1 MIMDIN
7 CDMGE
12 IPRLL
17 KNNVYSDLMDHV
29 TSINLACG
37 EHAGDVSMMR
47 ELVRIAK
54 RKNVRIGAH
63 PSYPDRENFG
73 RLELEMDPEELLRS
87 ICEQVRSL
95 IRVAEEESVS
105 ISHIKPHGALYNQ
118 AAKDTHL
125 ARVIGNAVDR
135 VAPDL
140 DIMCLSGSLMVK
152 ILEDMGLKVVQEAF
166 ADRTYERDGGLRD
179 RGSDR
184 ALITDPQKAADQARS
199 IIEDKKIITFDGSE
213 ISLEA
218 QTLCVHSDTP
228 NAIAIAQEV
237 RLVLR

>member
-1 MIMDIN
+1 MDIN

-37 EHAGDVSMMR
+37 GHAGDVSMMR

-63 PSYPDRENFG
+63 PSYPDRDNFG

-87 ICEQVRSL
+87 ICEQVRTL

-105 ISHIKPHGALYNQ
+105 ITHIKPHGALYNQ

-125 ARVIGNAVDR
+125 ARVIGNAVVR

-152 ILEDMGLKVVQEAF
+152 ILENMGLKVVQEAF

>member
-1 MIMDIN
+1 MDIN

-17 KNNVYSDLMDHV
+17 KDNVYSDLMDHV

-37 EHAGDVSMMR
+37 GHAGDLSMMR
-47 ELVRIAK
+47 ELIRIAK

-73 RLELEMDPEELLRS
+73 RLVLEMDSEELLRS
-87 ICEQVRSL
+87 ICDQVRSL
-95 IRVAEEESVS
+95 IKIAEEESVS
-105 ISHIKPHGALYNQ
+105 ISHIKPHGALYDQ
-118 AAKDTHL
+118 AAKDAHL
-125 ARVIGNAVDR
+125 ARVIGSAVDR
-135 VAPDL
+135 VEPDL
-140 DIMCLSGSLMVK
+140 DIICLSGSSMVR

-199 IIEDKKIITFDGSE
+199 IIEDKKIITLDGSE
-213 ISLEA
+213 ISVQA
-218 QTLCVHSDTP
+218 QTLCIHSDTP

-237 RLVLR
+237 RLVLQ

>member
-17 KNNVYSDLMDHV
+17 KDNVYSDLMDHV

-37 EHAGDVSMMR
+37 GHAGDLSMMR
-47 ELVRIAK
+47 ELIRIAK

-73 RLELEMDPEELLRS
+73 RLVLEMDSEELLRS
-87 ICEQVRSL
+87 ICDQVRSL
-95 IRVAEEESVS
+95 IKIAEEESVS
-105 ISHIKPHGALYNQ
+105 ISHIKPHGALYDQ
-118 AAKDTHL
+118 AAKDAHL
-125 ARVIGNAVDR
+125 ARVIGSAVDR
-135 VAPDL
+135 VEPDL
-140 DIMCLSGSLMVK
+140 DIICLSGSSMVR

-179 RGSDR
+179 RRSDR

-228 NAIAIAQEV
+228 NAIAIAREV

>member
-1 MIMDIN
+1 MDIN

-37 EHAGDVSMMR
+37 GHAGDVSMMR
-47 ELVRIAK
+47 KLVRIAK

>member
-17 KNNVYSDLMDHV
+17 KDNVYSDLMDHV

-37 EHAGDVSMMR
+37 GHAGDLSMMR

-73 RLELEMDPEELLRS
+73 RLVLEMDSEELLRS
-87 ICEQVRSL
+87 ICDQVRSL
-95 IRVAEEESVS
+95 IKIAEEESVS
-105 ISHIKPHGALYNQ
+105 ISHIKPHGALYDQ
-118 AAKDTHL
+118 AAKDAHL
-125 ARVIGNAVDR
+125 ARVIGSAVDR
-135 VAPDL
+135 VEPDL
-140 DIMCLSGSLMVK
+140 DIICLSGSSMVR

-179 RGSDR
+179 RRSDR

-213 ISLEA
+213 ISVQA
-218 QTLCVHSDTP
+218 QTLCIHSDTP

-237 RLVLR
+237 RLVLQ

>member
-37 EHAGDVSMMR
+37 GHAGDVSMMR

-228 NAIAIAQEV
+228 NAIAIAREV

>member
-17 KNNVYSDLMDHV
+17 KDNVYSDLMDHV

-37 EHAGDVSMMR
+37 GHAGDLSMMR
-47 ELVRIAK
+47 ELIRIAK

-73 RLELEMDPEELLRS
+73 RLVLEMDSEELLRS
-87 ICEQVRSL
+87 ICDQVRSL
-95 IRVAEEESVS
+95 IKIAEEESVS
-105 ISHIKPHGALYNQ
+105 ISHIKPHGALYDQ
-118 AAKDTHL
+118 AAKDAHL
-125 ARVIGNAVDR
+125 ARVIGSAVDR
-135 VAPDL
+135 VEPDL
-140 DIMCLSGSLMVK
+140 DIICLSGSSMVR

-184 ALITDPQKAADQARS
+184 ALITDPQKAADQARA

-213 ISLEA
+213 ISVQA
-218 QTLCVHSDTP
+218 QTLCIHSDTP

-237 RLVLR
+237 RLVLQ

>member
-1 MIMDIN
+1 MDIN

-17 KNNVYSDLMDHV
+17 KDNVYSDLMDHV

-37 EHAGDVSMMR
+37 GHAGDLSMMR

-73 RLELEMDPEELLRS
+73 RLVLEMDSEELLRS
-87 ICEQVRSL
+87 ICDQVRSL
-95 IRVAEEESVS
+95 ISVAEEESVS
-105 ISHIKPHGALYNQ
+105 ISHIKPHGALYDQ

-125 ARVIGNAVDR
+125 ARVIGSAVDR
-135 VAPDL
+135 VEPDL
-140 DIMCLSGSLMVK
+140 DIICLSGSSMVR

-199 IIEDKKIITFDGSE
+199 IIEDKKVITLDGSE
-213 ISLEA
+213 ISVQA
-218 QTLCVHSDTP
+218 QTLCIHSDTP

-237 RLVLR
+237 RRVLQ

>member
-1 MIMDIN
+1 MDIN

-17 KNNVYSDLMDHV
+17 KDNVYSDLMDHV

-37 EHAGDVSMMR
+37 GHAGDLSMMR
-47 ELVRIAK
+47 ELIRIAK

-73 RLELEMDPEELLRS
+73 RLVLEMDSEELLRS
-87 ICEQVRSL
+87 ICDQVRSL
-95 IRVAEEESVS
+95 IEIAEEESVS
-105 ISHIKPHGALYNQ
+105 ISHIKPHGALYDQ
-118 AAKDTHL
+118 AAKDAHL
-125 ARVIGNAVDR
+125 ARVIGSAVDC
-135 VAPDL
+135 VEPDL
-140 DIMCLSGSLMVK
+140 DIICLSGSSMVR

-179 RGSDR
+179 RRSDR

-199 IIEDKKIITFDGSE
+199 IIEDKKVITFDGSE
-213 ISLEA
+213 ISVQA
-218 QTLCVHSDTP
+218 QTLCIHSDTP

-237 RLVLR
+237 RLVLQ

>member
-37 EHAGDVSMMR
+37 GHAGDVSMMR
-47 ELVRIAK
+47 KLVRIAK

-179 RGSDR
+179 RRSDR

>member
-17 KNNVYSDLMDHV
+17 KDNVYSDLMDHV

-37 EHAGDVSMMR
+37 GHAGDLSMMR
-47 ELVRIAK
+47 ELIRIAK

-73 RLELEMDPEELLRS
+73 RLVLEMDSEELLRS
-87 ICEQVRSL
+87 ICDQVRSL
-95 IRVAEEESVS
+95 IKIAEEESVS
-105 ISHIKPHGALYNQ
+105 ISHIKPHGALYDQ

-125 ARVIGNAVDR
+125 ARVIGSAVDR
-135 VAPDL
+135 VEPDL
-140 DIMCLSGSLMVK
+140 DIICLSGSSMVR

-179 RGSDR
+179 RRSDR

-213 ISLEA
+213 ISVQA
-218 QTLCVHSDTP
+218 QTLCIHSDTP

-237 RLVLR
+237 RLVLQ

>member
-1 MIMDIN
+1 MDIN

-17 KNNVYSDLMDHV
+17 KDNVYSDLMDHV

-37 EHAGDVSMMR
+37 GHAGDLSMMR

-73 RLELEMDPEELLRS
+73 RLVLEMDPEELLRS
-87 ICEQVRSL
+87 ICGQVRSL
-95 IRVAEEESVS
+95 IKIAEEESVS
-105 ISHIKPHGALYNQ
+105 ISHIKPHGALYDQ
-118 AAKDTHL
+118 AAKDAHL
-125 ARVIGNAVDR
+125 ARVIGSAVDS
-135 VAPDL
+135 VEPDL
-140 DIMCLSGSLMVK
+140 DIICLSGSSMVR

-213 ISLEA
+213 ISVQA
-218 QTLCVHSDTP
+218 QTLCIHSDTP

-237 RLVLR
+237 RLVLQ

>member
-17 KNNVYSDLMDHV
+17 KNNVYSNLMDHV

-37 EHAGDVSMMR
+37 GHAGDVSMMR

-95 IRVAEEESVS
+95 IRVAEQESVS

-125 ARVIGNAVDR
+125 ARVIGSAVDR

>member
-1 MIMDIN
+1 MDIN

-47 ELVRIAK
+47 KLVRIAK

-87 ICEQVRSL
+87 ICEQVRTL

-105 ISHIKPHGALYNQ
+105 ITHIKPHGALYNQ

-228 NAIAIAQEV
+228 NAIAIAREV

>member
-1 MIMDIN
+1 MDIN

-17 KNNVYSDLMDHV
+17 KDNVYSDLMDHV

-37 EHAGDVSMMR
+37 GHAGDLSMMR
-47 ELVRIAK
+47 ELIRIAK

-73 RLELEMDPEELLRS
+73 RLVLEMDSEELLRS
-87 ICEQVRSL
+87 ICDQVRSL
-95 IRVAEEESVS
+95 IKIAEEESVS
-105 ISHIKPHGALYNQ
+105 ISHIKPHGALYDQ
-118 AAKDTHL
+118 AAKDAHL
-125 ARVIGNAVDR
+125 ARVIGSAVDR
-135 VAPDL
+135 VEPDL
-140 DIMCLSGSLMVK
+140 DIICLSGSSMVR

-179 RGSDR
+179 RRSDR

-213 ISLEA
+213 ISVQA

-237 RLVLR
+237 RMVLQ

>member
-17 KNNVYSDLMDHV
+17 KDNVYSDLMDHV

-37 EHAGDVSMMR
+37 GHAGDLSMMR
-47 ELVRIAK
+47 ELIRIAK

-73 RLELEMDPEELLRS
+73 RLVLEMDSEELLRS
-87 ICEQVRSL
+87 ICDQVRSL
-95 IRVAEEESVS
+95 IKIAEEESVS
-105 ISHIKPHGALYNQ
+105 ISHIKPHGALYDQ
-118 AAKDTHL
+118 AAKDAHL
-125 ARVIGNAVDR
+125 ARVIGSAVDC
-135 VAPDL
+135 VEPDL
-140 DIMCLSGSLMVK
+140 DIICLSGSSMVR

-179 RGSDR
+179 RRSDR

-213 ISLEA
+213 ISVQA
-218 QTLCVHSDTP
+218 QTLCIHSDTP

-237 RLVLR
+237 RRVLQ

>member
-37 EHAGDVSMMR
+37 GHAGDVSMMR

-179 RGSDR
+179 RRSDR

>member
-17 KNNVYSDLMDHV
+17 KNNIYSNLMDHV

-37 EHAGDVSMMR
+37 GHAGDVSMMR
-47 ELVRIAK
+47 KLVRIAK

>member
-1 MIMDIN
+1 MDIN

-37 EHAGDVSMMR
+37 GHAGDVSMMR

-125 ARVIGNAVDR
+125 ARVIGSAVDR
-135 VAPDL
+135 VAPNL

>member
-17 KNNVYSDLMDHV
+17 KDNVYSDLMDHV

-37 EHAGDVSMMR
+37 GHAGDLSMMR

-73 RLELEMDPEELLRS
+73 RLVLEMDSEELLRS
-87 ICEQVRSL
+87 ICDQVRSL
-95 IRVAEEESVS
+95 ISVAEEESVS
-105 ISHIKPHGALYNQ
+105 ISHIKPHGALYDQ
-118 AAKDTHL
+118 AAKDAHL
-125 ARVIGNAVDR
+125 ARVIGSAVDR
-135 VAPDL
+135 VEPDL
-140 DIMCLSGSLMVK
+140 DIICLSGSSMVR

-179 RGSDR
+179 RRSDR

-213 ISLEA
+213 ISVQA
-218 QTLCVHSDTP
+218 QTLCIHSDTP

-237 RLVLR
+237 RLVLQ

>member
-1 MIMDIN
+1 MDIN

-12 IPRLL
+12 LPRLV
-17 KNNVYSDLMDHV
+17 KNNVYADLMDHV

-37 EHAGDVSMMR
+37 GHAGDVSMMR

>member
-1 MIMDIN
+1 MDIN

-12 IPRLL
+12 ISRLL

-37 EHAGDVSMMR
+37 GHAGDVSMMR

>member
-12 IPRLL
+12 SPRLL
-17 KNNVYSDLMDHV
+17 KNNIYSNLMDHV

-37 EHAGDVSMMR
+37 GHAGDVSMMR

-95 IRVAEEESVS
+95 IRIAEQESVS

-125 ARVIGNAVDR
+125 ARVIGNAVAR

-140 DIMCLSGSLMVK
+140 DIMCLSGSVMVK

-179 RGSDR
+179 RRSDR

>member
-1 MIMDIN
+1 
-7 CDMGE
+7 
-12 IPRLL
+12 
-17 KNNVYSDLMDHV
+17 
-29 TSINLACG
+29 
-37 EHAGDVSMMR
+37 MMR

>member
-17 KNNVYSDLMDHV
+17 KDNVYSDLMDHV

-37 EHAGDVSMMR
+37 GHAGDLSMMR

-73 RLELEMDPEELLRS
+73 RLVLEMDSEELLRS
-87 ICEQVRSL
+87 ICDQVRSL
-95 IRVAEEESVS
+95 IKIAEEESVS
-105 ISHIKPHGALYNQ
+105 ISHIKPHGALYDQ
-118 AAKDTHL
+118 AAKDAHL
-125 ARVIGNAVDR
+125 ARVIGSAVDR
-135 VAPDL
+135 VEPDL
-140 DIMCLSGSLMVK
+140 DIICLSGSSMVR

-166 ADRTYERDGGLRD
+166 VDRTYERDGGLRD
-179 RGSDR
+179 RRSDR

-213 ISLEA
+213 ISVQA
-218 QTLCVHSDTP
+218 QTLCIHSDTP

-237 RLVLR
+237 RLVLQ

>member
-1 MIMDIN
+1 MDIN

-17 KNNVYSDLMDHV
+17 KDNVYSDLMDHV

-37 EHAGDVSMMR
+37 GHAGDLSMMR

-73 RLELEMDPEELLRS
+73 RLVLEMDSQELLRS

-95 IRVAEEESVS
+95 IKIAEEESVS
-105 ISHIKPHGALYNQ
+105 ISHIKPHGALYDQ

-228 NAIAIAQEV
+228 NAIAIAREV

>member
-1 MIMDIN
+1 MDIN

-37 EHAGDVSMMR
+37 GHAGDVSMMR

>member
-1 MIMDIN
+1 MDIN

-17 KNNVYSDLMDHV
+17 KDNVYSDLMDHV

-37 EHAGDVSMMR
+37 GHAGDLSMMR
-47 ELVRIAK
+47 ELIRIAK

-73 RLELEMDPEELLRS
+73 RLVLEMDSEELLRS
-87 ICEQVRSL
+87 ICDQVRSL
-95 IRVAEEESVS
+95 IKIAEEESVS
-105 ISHIKPHGALYNQ
+105 ISHIKPHGALYDQ

-125 ARVIGNAVDR
+125 ARVIGSAVDR
-135 VAPDL
+135 VEPDL
-140 DIMCLSGSLMVK
+140 DIICLSGSSMVR

-179 RGSDR
+179 RRSDR

-213 ISLEA
+213 ISVQA
-218 QTLCVHSDTP
+218 QTLCIHSDTP

-237 RLVLR
+237 RLVLQ

>member
-1 MIMDIN
+1 MDIN

-17 KNNVYSDLMDHV
+17 KNNVYSNLMDHV

-37 EHAGDVSMMR
+37 GHAGDVSMMR

-166 ADRTYERDGGLRD
+166 ADRTYERDGDLRD
-179 RGSDR
+179 RRSDR

>member
-17 KNNVYSDLMDHV
+17 KDNVYSDLMDHV

-37 EHAGDVSMMR
+37 GHAGDLSMMR
-47 ELVRIAK
+47 ELIRIAK

-73 RLELEMDPEELLRS
+73 RLVLEMDSEELLRS
-87 ICEQVRSL
+87 ICDQVRSL
-95 IRVAEEESVS
+95 IKIAEEESVS
-105 ISHIKPHGALYNQ
+105 ISHIKPHGALYDQ
-118 AAKDTHL
+118 AAKDAHL
-125 ARVIGNAVDR
+125 ARVIGSAVDR
-135 VAPDL
+135 VEPDL
-140 DIMCLSGSLMVK
+140 DIICLSGSSMVR

-213 ISLEA
+213 ISVQA
-218 QTLCVHSDTP
+218 QTLCIHSDTP

-237 RLVLR
+237 RLVLQ

>member
-17 KNNVYSDLMDHV
+17 KDNVYSDLMDHV

-37 EHAGDVSMMR
+37 GHAGDLSMMR
-47 ELVRIAK
+47 ELIRIAK

-73 RLELEMDPEELLRS
+73 RLVLEMDPEELLRS

-105 ISHIKPHGALYNQ
+105 ISHIKPHGALYDQ

-125 ARVIGNAVDR
+125 ARVIGSAVDR
-135 VAPDL
+135 VEPDL
-140 DIMCLSGSLMVK
+140 DIICLSGSSMVR

-179 RGSDR
+179 RRSDR

-213 ISLEA
+213 ISVQA
-218 QTLCVHSDTP
+218 QTLCIHSDTP

-237 RLVLR
+237 RLVLQ

>member
-1 MIMDIN
+1 MDIN

-37 EHAGDVSMMR
+37 GHAGDVSMMR

-73 RLELEMDPEELLRS
+73 RLELEMDPQELLRS

-152 ILEDMGLKVVQEAF
+152 VLEDMGLKVVQEAF

>member
-1 MIMDIN
+1 MDIN

-17 KNNVYSDLMDHV
+17 KDNVYSDLMDHV

-37 EHAGDVSMMR
+37 GHAGDLSMMR
-47 ELVRIAK
+47 ELIRIAK

-73 RLELEMDPEELLRS
+73 RLVLEMDSEELLRS
-87 ICEQVRSL
+87 ICDQVRSL
-95 IRVAEEESVS
+95 IKIAEEESVS
-105 ISHIKPHGALYNQ
+105 ISHIKPHGALYDQ
-118 AAKDTHL
+118 AAKDAHL
-125 ARVIGNAVDR
+125 ARVIGSAVDR
-135 VAPDL
+135 VEPDL
-140 DIMCLSGSLMVK
+140 DIICLSGSSMVR

-179 RGSDR
+179 RRSDR

-213 ISLEA
+213 ISVQA

-228 NAIAIAQEV
+228 NALAIAQEV
-237 RLVLR
+237 RLVLQ

>member
-17 KNNVYSDLMDHV
+17 KDNVYSDLMDHV

-37 EHAGDVSMMR
+37 GHAGDLSMMR

-54 RKNVRIGAH
+54 MKNVRIGAH

-73 RLELEMDPEELLRS
+73 RLVLEMDSEELLRS
-87 ICEQVRSL
+87 ICDQVRSL
-95 IRVAEEESVS
+95 ISVAEEESVS
-105 ISHIKPHGALYNQ
+105 ISHIKPHGALYDQ

-125 ARVIGNAVDR
+125 ARVIGSAVVR
-135 VAPDL
+135 VEPDL
-140 DIMCLSGSLMVK
+140 DIICLSGSSMVR

-199 IIEDKKIITFDGSE
+199 IIEDKKVITLDGSE
-213 ISLEA
+213 ISVQA
-218 QTLCVHSDTP
+218 QTLCIHSDTP
-228 NAIAIAQEV
+228 NAIAIAKEV
-237 RLVLR
+237 RLVLQ

>member
-17 KNNVYSDLMDHV
+17 ENNVYSDLMDHV

-37 EHAGDVSMMR
+37 GHAGDVSMMR

-105 ISHIKPHGALYNQ
+105 ITHIKPHGALYNQ

-140 DIMCLSGSLMVK
+140 DIMCLSVISSPMVRSM
-152 ILEDMGLKVVQEAF
+152 IRLQRI
-166 ADRTYERDGGLRD
+166 RT
-179 RGSDR
+179 
-184 ALITDPQKAADQARS
+184 
-199 IIEDKKIITFDGSE
+199 
-213 ISLEA
+213 
-218 QTLCVHSDTP
+218 
-228 NAIAIAQEV
+228 
-237 RLVLR
+237 

>member
-1 MIMDIN
+1 MDIN

-17 KNNVYSDLMDHV
+17 KDNVYSDLMDHV

-37 EHAGDVSMMR
+37 GHAGDLSMMR

-54 RKNVRIGAH
+54 MKNVRIGAH

-73 RLELEMDPEELLRS
+73 RLVLEMDSEELLRS
-87 ICEQVRSL
+87 ICDQVRSL
-95 IRVAEEESVS
+95 ISVAEEESVS
-105 ISHIKPHGALYNQ
+105 ISHIKPHGALYDQ

-125 ARVIGNAVDR
+125 ARVIGSAVVR
-135 VAPDL
+135 VEPDL
-140 DIMCLSGSLMVK
+140 DIICLSGSSMVR

-199 IIEDKKIITFDGSE
+199 IIEDKKVITLDGSE
-213 ISLEA
+213 ISVQA
-218 QTLCVHSDTP
+218 QTLCIHSDTP
-228 NAIAIAQEV
+228 NAIAIAKEV
-237 RLVLR
+237 RLVLQ